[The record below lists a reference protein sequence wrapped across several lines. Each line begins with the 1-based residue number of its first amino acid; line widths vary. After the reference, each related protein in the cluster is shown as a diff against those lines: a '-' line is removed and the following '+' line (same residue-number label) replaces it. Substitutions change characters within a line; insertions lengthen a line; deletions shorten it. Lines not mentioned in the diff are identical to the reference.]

1 MTQPLVPLVGEG
13 EEGGVADGDEGVGRA
28 GITLPETEHGRTR
41 TKLAEAITIGN
52 EAMTRRWPV
61 LGDLP
66 SELELFNT

>member
-1 MTQPLVPLVGEG
+1 MTQPLVPPVGEVG
-13 EEGGVADGDEGVGRA
+13 EVGVADGDEGAGKA
-28 GITLPETEHGRTR
+28 GIILPETEHGRTR

-52 EAMTRRWPV
+52 EAMTRRWLV